1 MPQGDSKQLTMNF
14 SAPNGYWNEVLHLG
28 RVSGI
33 WHQCLSIMGPTIKQ
47 AMHPFIYCDSD
58 WPEGKRVAEKDWVF
72 TLPKMWV
79 PEILAREFRKFWHV
93 LLQPAR
99 PPLSSGDGCAPR
111 AHRGG

>member
-1 MPQGDSKQLTMNF
+1 MPQGDSKKLTMNF

-72 TLPKMWV
+72 TLPK
-79 PEILAREFRKFWHV
+79 K
-93 LLQPAR
+93 Q
-99 PPLSSGDGCAPR
+99 
-111 AHRGG
+111 